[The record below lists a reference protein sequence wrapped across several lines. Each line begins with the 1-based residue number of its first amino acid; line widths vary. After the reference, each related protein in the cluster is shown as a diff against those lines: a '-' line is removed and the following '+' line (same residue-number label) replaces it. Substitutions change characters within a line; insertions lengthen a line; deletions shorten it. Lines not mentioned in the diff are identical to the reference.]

1 MPRRPAHAEPQT
13 FMWDA
18 LRAIYWYRNTH
29 IPDGQH
35 RTAEHLVSTDKPDAV
50 VFYLL
55 SIESG
60 PAG

>member
-1 MPRRPAHAEPQT
+1 
-13 FMWDA
+13 MWDA